1 MQAVAS
7 QDTLLPRP
15 PGGNGIGAV
24 LALVVHAGLVAA
36 LAWSVSWRQQP
47 QEIIAAELWA
57 AVPQEAA
64 PRPVET
70 PVPEPTPAAPPAPP
84 PPPPAPALREA
95 DIALE
100 RARNAQVERERR
112 EAEARQREKEER
124 ERERREQLE
133 RERQERQ
140 ERERQ
145 QRQRAEEQARAKAE
159 EERLARLREEQLRRM
174 MGEAAGTGAAT
185 SRGSAAADAAP
196 SADYAGRLVAL
207 IRRNIVF
214 TGSVNALAAPE
225 VEVRLAPGGTV
236 ISRRLLKSSGNPEWD
251 EAVLRAID
259 RTGSLP
265 PDANGRV
272 PAQIVITF
280 RPRE

>member
-7 QDTLLPRP
+7 QEALLPRP

-47 QEIIAAELWA
+47 QEVVAAELWA

-64 PRPVET
+64 PRPVAT
-70 PVPEPTPAAPPAPP
+70 PVPEPAPAAPTAPP
-84 PPPPAPALREA
+84 PPPPAPAPREA

-100 RARNAQVERERR
+100 QARKAQAERERR
-112 EAEARQREKEER
+112 EAEVRQQREKEER

-133 RERQERQ
+133 RERQ

-174 MGEAAGTGAAT
+174 MGEAAGTGALT

-236 ISRRLLKSSGNPEWD
+236 ISRRLLKSSGNPDWD
-251 EAVLRAID
+251 EAVMRAID